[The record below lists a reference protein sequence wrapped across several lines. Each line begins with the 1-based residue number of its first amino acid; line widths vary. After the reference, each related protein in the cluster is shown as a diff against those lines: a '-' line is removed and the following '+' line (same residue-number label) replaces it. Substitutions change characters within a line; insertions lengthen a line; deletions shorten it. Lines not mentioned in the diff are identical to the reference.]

1 MTAFTE
7 NDLKRLENLIINGQK
22 AIETR
27 LTSLESGQKAI
38 ETRLTSLE
46 SGQKAIE
53 TRLTSLESGQKA
65 IENRS
70 ERSKEK
76 FRS

>member
-7 NDLKRLENLIINGQK
+7 NDLKRLEDLII
-22 AIETR
+22 
-27 LTSLESGQKAI
+27 SGQKAI

-53 TRLTSLESGQKA
+53 TRLTSLESGQKV
-65 IENRS
+65 IENSVGQIGISIVTAFVGGAIGWLIRG
-70 ERSKEK
+70 K
-76 FRS
+76 